1 MRSMPRKEERLLKAI
16 SQVLGQS
23 KGVGFNDLFREL
35 RREKVLGSRATL
47 SKYLRM
53 LEQHGKIRRRIIREK
68 PPRLVEYSRIDE
80 PGRPDQR
87 VFQRL
92 AEDVRTSETVKVTLT
107 DVQTGR
113 KRILILGRDNNWIPI
128 HEGRS

>member
-1 MRSMPRKEERLLKAI
+1 MRTMARKEERLLKAI
-16 SQVLGQS
+16 SQVLDQS

-35 RREKVLGSRATL
+35 RRQKELGSRATL
-47 SKYLRM
+47 AKYLRI
-53 LEQHGKIRRRIIREK
+53 LVQSGKIRRRMIREK

-80 PGRPDQR
+80 PGKPDEHT
-87 VFQRL
+87 FQKL

-113 KRILILGRDNNWIPI
+113 RRVLILGRDNNWIPI
-128 HEGRS
+128 QDERS